1 MFLTNSTNQSFTDID
16 FNQYIDIR
24 YYTDKEFRLPK
35 LPKPTGIYMKPINV
49 TKPGIIKQL
58 KNINPSKQQS
68 IERSCRLHYTIFRNI
83 VQQIHQN
90 RKGTSGLVYRKRYSH
105 IQKGG

>member
-90 RKGTSGLVYRKRYSH
+90 RKGTSGLVYRERYSH